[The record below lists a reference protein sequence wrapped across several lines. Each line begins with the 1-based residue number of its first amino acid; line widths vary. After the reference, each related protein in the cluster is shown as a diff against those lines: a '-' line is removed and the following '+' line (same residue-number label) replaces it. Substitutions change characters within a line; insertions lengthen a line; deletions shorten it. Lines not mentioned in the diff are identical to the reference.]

1 MLGSNPKEVARQQAS
16 PPAALSSHRT
26 SSVIIS
32 PKDLI
37 ALETPTWS
45 TNSLPSPPA
54 HSPTNRRLSKQRLRN
69 TLTQAEISEIE
80 QLGVKFIDPPQSP
93 QHTNSTL
100 SRSSSQNIHRVASS
114 RRTSINRRKS
124 LKTTPTSHNIKPQ
137 PISSDQ
143 LLQLISNQAQPPL
156 LVIDLRCLNTYLGPN
171 GRLKGSINLN
181 FPSLLIKRFRK
192 GVPNH
197 FQLNPFITTEAGK
210 RYYSKLE
217 NTLQS
222 SSSSSVLA
230 QLDICVIDDQ
240 LVDELPKQT
249 SNSLGSVFLDLLA
262 KLFAQHQ
269 RSSGLYFLNEK
280 FENLSHNPAAQ
291 HSLLLGEPQRPQQAS
306 QGESTNP
313 THPPHLSQTILNTS
327 SSTATTTT
335 TSTSASGPQGLLRLR
350 PSAPVRSLP
359 SVDQSNGE
367 PTQHQPQQQQQQQQQ
382 PGPLCSPGLSTSVGP
397 LPSRTKPPKLRRIDT
412 SESLLSAP
420 RSTASLALS
429 SKHSL
434 GQLKI
439 DHLSIACSPTS
450 HHSPSPLSK
459 LSSSHPP
466 EESPSAE
473 PTTCRPHVK
482 FSDDHHDPTHDQPQ
496 PPNRPGHSS
505 YDHSPGSPSTNPEIH
520 FKVSTIIPSFL
531 YLGPEPSKETDFAEL
546 DRLGIQR
553 ILNTAL
559 ECVDEEELI
568 RTRYPFIRKYFQIPL
583 RDFVEE
589 TGVQKGI
596 DQANRVL
603 NDAFLHSAPTYV
615 HCKAGKSRSVTIVLA
630 YLIHRYRWS
639 LKKAYAHVSERR
651 AGICPNIGFLA
662 ELMSFEQRELMPKTH
677 SVLGPHR
684 ANSIRP
690 GESGLLGHLKSARS
704 VSHHYPSSSST
715 STSVSASVLSP
726 KRIDPHSPRPHPDHQ
741 QNQHQAE
748 EAEEE
753 EGGHGEAFAA
763 YSFGQKPLPT
773 SLLRARPPPTKSY
786 SLDLDRSHR
795 FRVRSLAVAAKT
807 DFFAPPPPPAQPPRD
822 NLANLDNPLLVS
834 PDRAS
839 PRSVFSKGPRDS
851 LPPGFFPAATTPTR
865 SDTAAAA
872 AHEDSGVADS
882 LDAPLQ

>member
-1 MLGSNPKEVARQQAS
+1 MDDSGVVLDLGPCEPKEIDSENNSQSDDKDVAQ
-16 PPAALSSHRT
+16 PAKTISDDEDGFRLSN
-26 SSVIIS
+26 
-32 PKDLI
+32 LI

-269 RSSGLYFLNEK
+269 RSSGLYFLNE
-280 FENLSHNPAAQ
+280 N
-291 HSLLLGEPQRPQQAS
+291 
-306 QGESTNP
+306 
-313 THPPHLSQTILNTS
+313 
-327 SSTATTTT
+327 
-335 TSTSASGPQGLLRLR
+335 
-350 PSAPVRSLP
+350 
-359 SVDQSNGE
+359 
-367 PTQHQPQQQQQQQQQ
+367 
-382 PGPLCSPGLSTSVGP
+382 
-397 LPSRTKPPKLRRIDT
+397 
-412 SESLLSAP
+412 AP

-482 FSDDHHDPTHDQPQ
+482 FSDDHHNTTHDQPQ

-704 VSHHYPSSSST
+704 
-715 STSVSASVLSP
+715 
-726 KRIDPHSPRPHPDHQ
+726 
-741 QNQHQAE
+741 
-748 EAEEE
+748 
-753 EGGHGEAFAA
+753 
-763 YSFGQKPLPT
+763 PLPT

-839 PRSVFSKGPRDS
+839 P
-851 LPPGFFPAATTPTR
+851 
-865 SDTAAAA
+865 
-872 AHEDSGVADS
+872 HSGVADS

>member
-1 MLGSNPKEVARQQAS
+1 MTNCLYHR
-16 PPAALSSHRT
+16 SHRT
-26 SSVIIS
+26 RN
-32 PKDLI
+32 
-37 ALETPTWS
+37 AHLE
-45 TNSLPSPPA
+45 
-54 HSPTNRRLSKQRLRN
+54 N

-291 HSLLLGEPQRPQQAS
+291 HSLLLG
-306 QGESTNP
+306 
-313 THPPHLSQTILNTS
+313 
-327 SSTATTTT
+327 
-335 TSTSASGPQGLLRLR
+335 
-350 PSAPVRSLP
+350 
-359 SVDQSNGE
+359 
-367 PTQHQPQQQQQQQQQ
+367 
-382 PGPLCSPGLSTSVGP
+382 P

-615 HCKAGKSRSVTIVLA
+615 RCKAGKSRSVTIVLA

-639 LKKAYAHVSERR
+639 LKKVYAHVSERR

-690 GESGLLGHLKSARS
+690 GESGLLGHLKSAR
-704 VSHHYPSSSST
+704 
-715 STSVSASVLSP
+715 L
-726 KRIDPHSPRPHPDHQ
+726 
-741 QNQHQAE
+741 
-748 EAEEE
+748 
-753 EGGHGEAFAA
+753 
-763 YSFGQKPLPT
+763 PLPT
-773 SLLRARPPPTKSY
+773 SLLRARSPPTKLY
-786 SLDLDRSHR
+786 SLNLDCSHC

-807 DFFAPPPPPAQPPRD
+807 DFFAPPPPPSQPP
-822 NLANLDNPLLVS
+822 
-834 PDRAS
+834 
-839 PRSVFSKGPRDS
+839 PRQPCQSR
-851 LPPGFFPAATTPTR
+851 
-865 SDTAAAA
+865 
-872 AHEDSGVADS
+872 
-882 LDAPLQ
+882 